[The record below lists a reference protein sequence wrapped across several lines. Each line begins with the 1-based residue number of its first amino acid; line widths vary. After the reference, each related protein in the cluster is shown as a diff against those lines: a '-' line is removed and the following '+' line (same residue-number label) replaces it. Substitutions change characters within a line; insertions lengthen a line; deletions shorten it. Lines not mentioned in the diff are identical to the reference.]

1 MTAPAFVR
9 YWAKRADVRTFT
21 NRLTWRAR
29 RNQLWI
35 SRRRLPPALSR
46 LFLFL
51 FDQFHNATALSFVI
65 RAHQNLAKMF

>member
-9 YWAKRADVRTFT
+9 YFAKRADVRTFHQSAD
-21 NRLTWRAR
+21 LAR
-29 RNQLWI
+29 SADQLWI